1 MARQLVAI
9 VGRPNVGKSTLF
21 NRLAGQPLAIVS
33 EVPGTT
39 RDRVMA
45 SVPFRDGSL
54 ILVDTG
60 GIETAPSSSLWEQ
73 VRAQVEVALDESD
86 AIIFMTDVVEGVTP
100 SDLAIAQSL
109 RERGKPIALAVSKVD
124 NPRRELDATE
134 FYALG
139 LGDPLPISAYH
150 NLGIRDLLSKL
161 DELLPEPA
169 DEEDETEGLKLAIVG
184 RPNVGK
190 SMLLNSILGHG
201 RVIVSETPGT
211 TRDAVDIPFEFN
223 GEPVTLIDT
232 AGLRRRGRIE
242 HGIEQYSVLRAVR
255 AIERSN
261 VCLLVIDGM
270 ESITAQDTH
279 VAGYVTDAYKGVVV
293 VVNKWDLAGL
303 ETDTEWMEAEVRR
316 RLRFVSHAP
325 VRFTSALTGEGVQK
339 AMETAVDVYEQGRKM
354 VSRGALDRTLM
365 NALSEHLPTGRGRR
379 PLKIFRMYQ
388 RGVSP
393 PTFVTF
399 VNNPELVHFSYQRYL
414 ENRLRAAFG
423 FAGNPI
429 HLIFSARGGRR

>member
-1 MARQLVAI
+1 MARPLVAI

-33 EVPGTT
+33 DVPGTT

-45 SVPFRDGSL
+45 SVPFRDSSL
-54 ILVDTG
+54 IIVDTG
-60 GIETAPSSSLWEQ
+60 GIESAPISNLWEQ

-109 RERGKPIALAVSKVD
+109 RERGKPIALAVNKVD

-161 DELLPEPA
+161 DELLPEPT
-169 DEEDETEGLKLAIVG
+169 DEEDDTEGLKLAIVG

-261 VCLLVIDGM
+261 VCLLVIDAM

-293 VVNKWDLAGL
+293 VVNKWDLAGQ
-303 ETDTEWMEAEVRR
+303 ETDTEWMESEVRR

-339 AMETAVDVYEQGRKM
+339 VMETAVDVYEQGRKM

-399 VNNPELVHFSYQRYL
+399 VNDPDLVHFSYQRYL
-414 ENRLRAAFG
+414 ENRLRSAFG

-429 HLIFSARGGRR
+429 HLIFSTGGRRR

>member
-60 GIETAPSSSLWEQ
+60 GIESAPISNLWEQ

-325 VRFTSALTGEGVQK
+325 VRFTSALTGAGVQEV
-339 AMETAVDVYEQGRKM
+339 METAVDVYEQGRKM

>member
-45 SVPFRDGSL
+45 SLPFRDSSL
-54 ILVDTG
+54 IIVDTG
-60 GIETAPSSSLWEQ
+60 GIETVPTSSLWEQ

-169 DEEDETEGLKLAIVG
+169 DEENETEGLKLAIVG

-261 VCLLVIDGM
+261 VCLLVIDAM

-293 VVNKWDLAGL
+293 VVNKWDLAGQ

-339 AMETAVDVYEQGRKM
+339 VMETAVDVYEQGRKM

-399 VNNPELVHFSYQRYL
+399 VNDPDLVHFSYQRYL
-414 ENRLRAAFG
+414 ENRLRSAFG

-429 HLIFSARGGRR
+429 HLIFSTRGRRR

>member
-1 MARQLVAI
+1 MARPLVAI

-33 EVPGTT
+33 DVPGTT

-45 SVPFRDGSL
+45 SVPFRDSSL
-54 ILVDTG
+54 IIVDTG
-60 GIETAPSSSLWEQ
+60 GIESAPISNLWEQ

-261 VCLLVIDGM
+261 VCLLVIDAM

-293 VVNKWDLAGL
+293 VVNKWDLAGQ

-339 AMETAVDVYEQGRKM
+339 VMETAVDVYEQGRKM

-388 RGVSP
+388 KGVSP

-399 VNNPELVHFSYQRYL
+399 VNDPDLVHFSYQRYL
-414 ENRLRAAFG
+414 ENRLRSAFG

-429 HLIFSARGGRR
+429 HLIFSTRGRRR

>member
-1 MARQLVAI
+1 MARPLVAI

-33 EVPGTT
+33 DVPGTT
-39 RDRVMA
+39 RDRVT
-45 SVPFRDGSL
+45 STVPFRDGSL

-60 GIETAPSSSLWEQ
+60 GIETAPASNLWEQ
-73 VRAQVEVALDESD
+73 VRAQVEIALNDSD
-86 AIIFMTDVVEGVTP
+86 AIIFLTDVVDGVTP
-100 SDLAIAQSL
+100 SDIAIAQSL
-109 RERGKPIALAVSKVD
+109 RERGKPIALAVNKVD
-124 NPRRELDATE
+124 NPRRELDTTE
-134 FYALG
+134 FYSLG

-150 NLGIRDLLSKL
+150 NLGVRDLLSRL
-161 DELLPEPA
+161 DELLPEQA
-169 DEEDETEGLKLAIVG
+169 DDEEDEAGLRLAIVG

-190 SMLLNSILGHG
+190 SMLLNSILGHE
-201 RVIVSETPGT
+201 RVIVSDMPGT
-211 TRDAVDIPFEFN
+211 TRDAVDIPFTFDDEL
-223 GEPVTLIDT
+223 VTLIDT

-242 HGIEQYSVLRAVR
+242 QGIEQYSVLRAVR

-293 VVNKWDLAGL
+293 VVNKWDMAGQ
-303 ETDTEWMEAEVRR
+303 ETDTEWMESEVRR

-325 VRFTSALTGEGVQK
+325 VRFTSALTGAGVLEV
-339 AMETAVDVYEQGRKM
+339 METALHVYEQGRKM

-365 NALSEHLPTGRGRR
+365 NALSEHLPSGRGRR
-379 PLKIFRMYQ
+379 SLKVFRMYQ
-388 RGVSP
+388 KGVSP

-414 ENRLRAAFG
+414 ENRLRSAFG

-429 HLIFSARGGRR
+429 HLIFSTRGRRR

>member
-1 MARQLVAI
+1 MARPLVAI

-33 EVPGTT
+33 DVPGTT
-39 RDRVMA
+39 RDRVA
-45 SVPFRDGSL
+45 SSVPFRDGSL

-60 GIETAPSSSLWEQ
+60 GIETAPASSLWEQ
-73 VRAQVEVALDESD
+73 VRAQVEIALDESD
-86 AIIFMTDVVEGVTP
+86 AIIFLTDVVDGVTP
-100 SDLAIAQSL
+100 SDIAIAQSL
-109 RERGKPIALAVSKVD
+109 RERGKPIALAVNKVD

-134 FYALG
+134 FYSLG
-139 LGDPLPISAYH
+139 LGEPLPISAYH
-150 NLGIRDLLSKL
+150 NMGIRDLLSRL
-161 DELLPEPA
+161 DELLPVPA
-169 DEEDETEGLKLAIVG
+169 DEEEETEGLKLAIVG

-201 RVIVSETPGT
+201 RVIVSDTPGT
-211 TRDAVDIPFEFN
+211 TRDAVDIPFDFN
-223 GEPVTLIDT
+223 DEPVTLIDT

-242 HGIEQYSVLRAVR
+242 QGIEQYSVLRAAR

-261 VCLLVIDGM
+261 VCLLVIDAT

-293 VVNKWDLAGL
+293 VVNKWDLAGQ
-303 ETDTEWMEAEVRR
+303 ETDTEWMEAEVRS

-325 VRFTSALTGEGVQK
+325 VRFTSALTGEGVQEV
-339 AMETAVDVYEQGRKM
+339 METAVHVYEQGRKM

-365 NALSEHLPTGRGRR
+365 NALAEHLPTGRGRR
-379 PLKIFRMYQ
+379 PLKVFRMYQ
-388 RGVSP
+388 KGVSP

-429 HLIFSARGGRR
+429 HLIFSTRGRRR

>member
-1 MARQLVAI
+1 MARPLIAI

-33 EVPGTT
+33 DVPGTT
-39 RDRVMA
+39 RDRVT
-45 SVPFRDGSL
+45 STVPFRDGSL

-60 GIETAPSSSLWEQ
+60 GIETAPASNLWEQ
-73 VRAQVEVALDESD
+73 VRAQVEIALDESD
-86 AIIFMTDVVEGVTP
+86 AIIFLTDVVDGVTP
-100 SDLAIAQSL
+100 SDIAIAQSL
-109 RERGKPIALAVSKVD
+109 RERGKPIALAVNKVD
-124 NPRRELDATE
+124 NPRRELDTTE
-134 FYALG
+134 FYSLG

-150 NLGIRDLLSKL
+150 NLGVRDLLSRL
-161 DELLPEPA
+161 DELLPEQA
-169 DEEDETEGLKLAIVG
+169 DDEEDEAGLRLAIVG

-190 SMLLNSILGHG
+190 SMLLNSILGHE
-201 RVIVSETPGT
+201 RVIVSDMPGT
-211 TRDAVDIPFEFN
+211 TRDAVDIPFTFDD
-223 GEPVTLIDT
+223 EPVTLIDT

-242 HGIEQYSVLRAVR
+242 QGIEQYSVLRAVR

-293 VVNKWDLAGL
+293 VVNKWDLAGQ
-303 ETDTEWMEAEVRR
+303 ETDTEWMESEVRR

-325 VRFTSALTGEGVQK
+325 VRFTSALTGAGVQEV
-339 AMETAVDVYEQGRKM
+339 METALDVYEQGRKM

-365 NALSEHLPTGRGRR
+365 NALSEHLPSGRGRR
-379 PLKIFRMYQ
+379 SLKVFRMYQ
-388 RGVSP
+388 KGVSP

-414 ENRLRAAFG
+414 ENRLRSAFG

-429 HLIFSARGGRR
+429 HLIFSTRGRRR

>member
-1 MARQLVAI
+1 MARPLVAI

-33 EVPGTT
+33 DVPGTT
-39 RDRVMA
+39 RDRVTA
-45 SVPFRDGSL
+45 TVPFRDGSL

-60 GIETAPSSSLWEQ
+60 GIETAPASSLWEQ
-73 VRAQVEVALDESD
+73 VRAQVEVALEESD
-86 AIIFMTDVVEGVTP
+86 AIIFLTDVVDGVTP
-100 SDLAIAQSL
+100 SDIAIAQSL
-109 RERGKPIALAVSKVD
+109 RERGKPIALAVNKVD

-134 FYALG
+134 FYAMG

-150 NLGIRDLLSKL
+150 NLGVRDLLSRL

-169 DEEDETEGLKLAIVG
+169 DDEEDEVGLRLAIVG

-190 SMLLNSILGHG
+190 SMLLNSILGDE
-201 RVIVSETPGT
+201 RVIVSDMPGT
-211 TRDAVDIPFEFN
+211 TRDAVDIPFTFDD
-223 GEPVTLIDT
+223 EPVTLIDT

-242 HGIEQYSVLRAVR
+242 QGIEQYSVLRAVR

-293 VVNKWDLAGL
+293 VVNKWDLAGQ
-303 ETDTEWMEAEVRR
+303 ETDTEWMEAEVRS

-325 VRFTSALTGEGVQK
+325 VRFTSALTRAGVQEV
-339 AMETAVDVYEQGRKM
+339 METALDVYEQGRKM

-365 NALSEHLPTGRGRR
+365 NALADHIPTGRGRR
-379 PLKIFRMYQ
+379 PLKVFRMYQ
-388 RGVSP
+388 KGVSP

-414 ENRLRAAFG
+414 ENRLRSAFG

-429 HLIFSARGGRR
+429 HLIFSTRGRRR